1 MGFNSLYI
9 CVMNNVMIGALSSGK
24 KACVTRKFR
33 ELYKPGARKRSRDQ
47 KVAIALNACNVKRK

>member
-1 MGFNSLYI
+1 
-9 CVMNNVMIGALSSGK
+9 MNNVMIGALSSGK

-33 ELYKPGARKRSRDQ
+33 ELYKPGAKKRSRDQ